1 MIKTNARIKK
11 EVTNPAVTSEIEAG
25 QAKAAT
31 TLSAMTER
39 CHRIAVEKGFWD
51 KERNI
56 GEALMLIVTELAEA
70 MEAYRLS
77 DRENFKEELADTFI
91 RLFDLCGGLKIDI
104 EKEIAKK
111 SEKNKARPYRH
122 GKIC

>member
-1 MIKTNARIKK
+1 MQKIKEK
-11 EVTNPAVTSEIEAG
+11 E
-25 QAKAAT
+25 
-31 TLSAMTER
+31 LSLQEWADL
-39 CHRIAVEKGFWD
+39 CHRVAVEKGFWD

-70 MEAYRLS
+70 MEAHRIQ
-77 DRENFKEELADTFI
+77 DHENFKEELADTFI

-104 EKEIAKK
+104 QKEIEKK
-111 SEKNKARPYRH
+111 SEKNKNRPYRH